1 MVHCV
6 VHKAPSDDSNNL
18 NTVVHRV
25 ETFDDQIDPV
35 DPADPYAQYRTLQ
48 SDAPL
53 ALYASNGKVDL
64 PTVQLLKDLGGTG
77 DASSDALFQLASLD
91 RTEKFDFANP
101 TDRQIEGLAKA
112 FGNIPP
118 AEVRELLRRAEVQ
131 FAAEAFRALT
141 EPISKEEQ
149 AKRLSEAS
157 QEVSQ
162 ALGKINTGSANAG
175 DLAELLASYSKL
187 GGFPQGA
194 LAQGAVG
201 QMMDRVRSVLAAV
214 AEGKALG
221 NFDYASIIHNR
232 RTRADMQHEFENKRL
247 RTQHDV

>member
-1 MVHCV
+1 MVYCV
-6 VHKAPSDDSNNL
+6 VHKAPTDDSNDQNSVA
-18 NTVVHRV
+18 NRV
-25 ETFDDQIDPV
+25 ETFDDQLDPAEA
-35 DPADPYAQYRTLQ
+35 ADPYAQYRTLQ

-53 ALYASNGKVDL
+53 TLYASNGKVDL
-64 PTVQLLKDLGGTG
+64 PTVQLLRDMGEAG
-77 DASSDALFQLASLD
+77 DANSDALFQLASLD
-91 RTEKFDFANP
+91 RFDHLSLANP
-101 TDRQIEGLAKA
+101 ADRQIDGLARA
-112 FGNIPP
+112 FDMTP
-118 AEVRELLRRAEVQ
+118 AQTREFLRRAELQ
-131 FAAEAFRALT
+131 FAAEGLKALT

-149 AKRLSEAS
+149 QKRLAEAS

-175 DLAELLASYSKL
+175 DLAELLNSYSKL

>member
-6 VHKAPSDDSNNL
+6 VHKATSDDSNNL
-18 NTVVHRV
+18 NSVVHRV
-25 ETFDDQIDPV
+25 ETFDDQTDPV
-35 DPADPYAQYRTLQ
+35 EPADPYAQYRTLQ
-48 SDAPL
+48 SDTPL
-53 ALYASNGKVDL
+53 ALYASNGDVDL
-64 PTVQLLKDLGGTG
+64 PTVQLLRDLGGTG
-77 DASSDALFQLASLD
+77 DANNDALFQLASLD
-91 RTEKFDFANP
+91 RRENFDLANP
-101 TDRQIEGLAKA
+101 TDRQIDGLARA
-112 FGNIPP
+112 FNTTPQE
-118 AEVRELLRRAEVQ
+118 ARELLRRAEVQ
-131 FAAEAFRALT
+131 FAAEAFKALT

>member
-18 NTVVHRV
+18 NSAVDRV
-25 ETFDDQIDPV
+25 ETFDGQSDPV
-35 DPADPYAQYRTLQ
+35 ESADPYAPYRTLQ
-48 SDAPL
+48 SDSPV

-64 PTVQLLKDLGGTG
+64 PAVQLLRDLGGTG
-77 DASSDALFQLASLD
+77 DTNSDALLQQASLD
-91 RTEKFDFANP
+91 RFDDLNLANS
-101 TDRQIEGLAKA
+101 TDRQIDGLAKA
-112 FGNIPP
+112 FNMSP
-118 AEVRELLRRAEVQ
+118 AETREFLRRAEVQ
-131 FAAEAFRALT
+131 FAAESFKALT

-149 AKRLSEAS
+149 QKRLAEAS
-157 QEVSQ
+157 QEVSE

-175 DLAELLASYSKL
+175 DLAELLSSYSKL

-214 AEGKALG
+214 AEGRALG

-232 RTRADMQHEFENKRL
+232 RTRADMQHEFEDKRL